1 MAEELVSRIER
12 LEESERRA
20 WSVIETLGTRQNNLD
35 DALAYVGSSLARL
48 AEAQMKT
55 EERFKDIEERFLDLE
70 KHSRETDDR
79 IEKHSRETEALIA
92 KLGRETDARIEK
104 LVIAIGVHAQRQD

>member
-1 MAEELVSRIER
+1 MAEELVSRVDR
-12 LEESERRA
+12 LE
-20 WSVIETLGTRQNNLD
+20 
-35 DALAYVGSSLARL
+35 DALAYVGTSLARL

-70 KHSRETDDR
+70 RHSRETDER
-79 IEKHSRETEALIA
+79 IE

-104 LVIAIGVHAQRQD
+104 LVIAIGEFLRNGKNKQ